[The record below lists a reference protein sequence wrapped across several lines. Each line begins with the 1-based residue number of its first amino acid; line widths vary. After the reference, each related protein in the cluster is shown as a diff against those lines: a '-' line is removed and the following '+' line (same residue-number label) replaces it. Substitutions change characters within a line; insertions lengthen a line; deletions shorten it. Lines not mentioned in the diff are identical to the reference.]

1 MSEIGIVVVHCCASL
16 LYAVSSLQAMTTTGK
31 APSVQVIQGVNESGL
46 LRLMYTLMF
55 DSHCDIDSLGA
66 VCIDAVRPGGRKTG
80 CDRHESGR
88 VKQQYVDE
96 ERSKRIFYRK
106 VT

>member
-1 MSEIGIVVVHCCASL
+1 
-16 LYAVSSLQAMTTTGK
+16 
-31 APSVQVIQGVNESGL
+31 
-46 LRLMYTLMF
+46 MYTLMF